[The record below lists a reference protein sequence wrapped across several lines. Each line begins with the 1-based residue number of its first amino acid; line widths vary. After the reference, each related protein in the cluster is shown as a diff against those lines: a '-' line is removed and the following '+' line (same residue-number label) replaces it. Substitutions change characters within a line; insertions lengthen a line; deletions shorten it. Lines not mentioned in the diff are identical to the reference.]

1 MVSTLDETWCLPAPA
16 KLNLFLHI
24 TGVREDGYHNL
35 QTIFQLLDYSDEV
48 TLKLRLDGVINR
60 VEGLANVD
68 PEDDLIVKAARALQ
82 AYTGSSYGVDLGV
95 RKVLPVGGGIGGGS
109 SDAATTLLGLNQ
121 LWRCDVSEKEL
132 LTIARTLGAD
142 VPLFVKGV
150 SAWAEG
156 IGEELTPLKLPE
168 KWYVVIHPNVFIS
181 TEKLFSS
188 KLLTRN
194 KTVLRMRIFP
204 TADNENVFESVVRKE
219 YPEVEN
225 ALQWLDKFSSAR
237 MTGTGS
243 CVFASFESKQQAA
256 AIMQQIPR
264 KWVAFVAKAVNNSPL
279 LDALKIHACKS

>member
-1 MVSTLDETWCLPAPA
+1 MANTLDTTWHLPAPA

-24 TGVREDGYHNL
+24 TGVRDDGYHNL

-48 TLKLRLDGVINR
+48 TLKRRPDGVITR
-60 VEGLANVD
+60 IEGLASVE

-82 AYTGSSYGVDLGV
+82 AHTGTQYGADLGV
-95 RKVLPVGGGIGGGS
+95 RKVLPIGGGIGGGS

-121 LWRCDVSEKEL
+121 LWECNLPEQAL
-132 LTIARTLGAD
+132 LSIARTLGAD
-142 VPLFVKGV
+142 VPVFVKGV

-156 IGEELTPLKLPE
+156 IGEDLTPLTLPE

-181 TEKLFSS
+181 TAKLFSS

-225 ALQWLDKFSSAR
+225 SLQWLSKFATAR

-243 CVFASFESKQQAA
+243 CIFASFESKQQAVA
-256 AIMQQIPR
+256 VMQQVPR

-279 LDALKIHACKS
+279 LEALKLNAERN

>member
-1 MVSTLDETWCLPAPA
+1 MASTLDSTWHLPAPA

-24 TGVREDGYHNL
+24 TGVRDDGYHNL

-48 TLKLRLDGVINR
+48 TLKRRLDGVINR
-60 VEGLANVD
+60 VSGLASVE

-82 AYTGSSYGVDLGV
+82 RHTGTNYGVDLGV
-95 RKVLPVGGGIGGGS
+95 SKVLPIGGGIGGGS

-121 LWRCDVSEKEL
+121 LWQCNVPQQEL
-132 LTIARTLGAD
+132 LSIARSIGAD
-142 VPLFVKGV
+142 VPVFVNGH

-156 IGEELTPLKLPE
+156 IGEDLTPLELPE
-168 KWYVVIHPNVFIS
+168 KWYIVIHPNVFIS
-181 TEKLFSS
+181 TKKLFSS

-204 TADNENVFESVVRKE
+204 TADNENVFESVVRNE
-219 YPEVEN
+219 YPEVEKS
-225 ALQWLDKFSSAR
+225 LQWLSKFAPAR

-256 AIMQQIPR
+256 AVMQQLPR

-279 LDALKIHACKS
+279 LDALKLYADRM

>member
-1 MVSTLDETWCLPAPA
+1 MASTLDSTWHLPAPA

-24 TGVREDGYHNL
+24 TGVRDDGYHNL

-48 TLKLRLDGVINR
+48 TLKRRLDGVINR
-60 VEGLANVD
+60 VSGLESVE

-82 AYTGSSYGVDLGV
+82 EHTGTNYGVDLGV
-95 RKVLPVGGGIGGGS
+95 SKVLPIGGGIGGGS

-121 LWRCDVSEKEL
+121 LWQCNVPQQEL
-132 LTIARTLGAD
+132 LSIARTIGAD
-142 VPLFVKGV
+142 VPVFVNGH

-156 IGEELTPLKLPE
+156 IGEDLTPLELPE
-168 KWYVVIHPNVFIS
+168 KWYIVIHPNVFIS
-181 TEKLFSS
+181 TKKLFSS

-204 TADNENVFESVVRKE
+204 TADNENVFESVVRNE
-219 YPEVEN
+219 YPEVEKS
-225 ALQWLDKFSSAR
+225 LQWLSKFAPAR

-243 CVFASFESKQQAA
+243 CVFASFESKQQAVA
-256 AIMQQIPR
+256 VMQQLPR

-279 LDALKIHACKS
+279 LDALKLYADRM

>member
-1 MVSTLDETWCLPAPA
+1 MASTLDSTWHLPAPA

-24 TGVREDGYHNL
+24 TGVRDDGYHNL

-48 TLKLRLDGVINR
+48 TLKRRLDGVINR
-60 VEGLANVD
+60 VSGLASVE

-82 AYTGSSYGVDLGV
+82 KHTGTNYGVDLGV
-95 RKVLPVGGGIGGGS
+95 SKVLPIGGGIGGGS

-121 LWRCDVSEKEL
+121 LWQCNVPQQEL
-132 LTIARTLGAD
+132 LSIARSIGAD
-142 VPLFVKGV
+142 VPVFVNGH

-156 IGEELTPLKLPE
+156 IGEDLTPLELPE
-168 KWYVVIHPNVFIS
+168 KWYIVIHPNVFIS

-204 TADNENVFESVVRKE
+204 TADNENVFESVVRNE
-219 YPEVEN
+219 YPEVEKS
-225 ALQWLDKFSSAR
+225 LQWLSKFAPAR

-243 CVFASFESKQQAA
+243 CVFASFESKQQAVA
-256 AIMQQIPR
+256 VMQQLPR

-279 LDALKIHACKS
+279 LDALKLYADRM

>member
-156 IGEELTPLKLPE
+156 IGEELTPLELPE

>member
-1 MVSTLDETWCLPAPA
+1 MASTLDSTWHLPAPA

-24 TGVREDGYHNL
+24 TGVRDDGYHNL

-48 TLKLRLDGVINR
+48 TLKRRLDGVINR
-60 VEGLANVD
+60 VSGLASVE

-82 AYTGSSYGVDLGV
+82 KHTGTNYGVDLGV
-95 RKVLPVGGGIGGGS
+95 SKVLPIGGGIGGGS

-121 LWRCDVSEKEL
+121 LWQCNVPQQEL
-132 LTIARTLGAD
+132 LSIARSIGAD
-142 VPLFVKGV
+142 VPVFVNGH

-156 IGEELTPLKLPE
+156 IGEDLTPLELPE
-168 KWYVVIHPNVFIS
+168 KWYIVIHPNVFIS
-181 TEKLFSS
+181 TKKLFSS

-204 TADNENVFESVVRKE
+204 TADNENVFESVVRNE
-219 YPEVEN
+219 YPEVEKS
-225 ALQWLDKFSSAR
+225 LQWLSKFAPAR

-243 CVFASFESKQQAA
+243 CVFASFESKQQAVA
-256 AIMQQIPR
+256 VMQQLPR

-279 LDALKIHACKS
+279 LDALKLYADRM

>member
-1 MVSTLDETWCLPAPA
+1 MASTLDSTWHLPAPA

-24 TGVREDGYHNL
+24 TGVRDDGYHNL

-48 TLKLRLDGVINR
+48 TLKRRLDGVINR
-60 VEGLANVD
+60 VSGLASVE

-82 AYTGSSYGVDLGV
+82 KHTGTNYGVDLGV
-95 RKVLPVGGGIGGGS
+95 SKVLPIGGGIGGGS

-121 LWRCDVSEKEL
+121 LWQCNVPQQEL
-132 LTIARTLGAD
+132 LSIARSIGAD
-142 VPLFVKGV
+142 VPVFVNGH

-156 IGEELTPLKLPE
+156 IGEDLTPLELPE
-168 KWYVVIHPNVFIS
+168 KWYIVIHPNVFIS
-181 TEKLFSS
+181 TKKLFSS

-219 YPEVEN
+219 YPEVEKS
-225 ALQWLDKFSSAR
+225 LQWLSKFAEDAR

-243 CVFASFESKQQAA
+243 CIFASFESKQQALA
-256 AIMQQIPR
+256 VMQKIPR

-279 LDALKIHACKS
+279 LEALEVKRR